1 MNGPV
6 LVKWLTCERQR
17 MWNCWQEIRRW
28 WWWWNRGRWR
38 RLEEQ
43 VDVGDRQLVEVEV
56 VVVKDSEV
64 VGVPEG

>member
-1 MNGPV
+1 MEQGEV
-6 LVKWLTCERQR
+6 EEV
-17 MWNCWQEIRRW
+17 
-28 WWWWNRGRWR
+28 
-38 RLEEQ
+38 EEQ